1 VLRERGLLMAADR
14 KLPSVVTL
22 VAGQP
27 IRGSWWA
34 HPSSHEIFGATSALA
49 SHPDAIALPLV
60 SGKVT
65 FVHRRLWPALLSVAL
80 AGEAWQTQ
88 SLTAPA
94 RALMARLEKTTE
106 LQASGDPVRE
116 IERRLLARSAHLHTE
131 LGAHAKRL
139 ERWDRWAQRVDAAPL
154 SGVAEAK
161 RVIEE
166 AAAALASGSG
176 VSPRLPWMSS

>member
-1 VLRERGLLMAADR
+1 GSTGSSNLINVLRERGLLMVADR
-14 KLPSVVTL
+14 VLPSVATL

-34 HPSSHEIFGATSALA
+34 HPSSHAIFGATSALA

-65 FVHRRLWPALLSVAL
+65 FVHRRLSL
-80 AGEAWQTQ
+80 AAH
-88 SLTAPA
+88 A
-94 RALMARLEKTTE
+94 RALVARLEKTTE
-106 LQASGDPVRE
+106 LQGSGEPVRE
-116 IERRLLARSAHLHTE
+116 IARRLLARSVHLHTE
-131 LGAHAKRL
+131 PGAHAKRL

-154 SGVAEAK
+154 PGIAEAK

-166 AAAALASGSG
+166 AAAAL
-176 VSPRLPWMSS
+176 

>member
-1 VLRERGLLMAADR
+1 MLRERGLLMVADR
-14 KLPSVVTL
+14 VLPSVATL

-34 HPSSHEIFGATSALA
+34 HPSSHAIFEATSALA

-65 FVHRRLWPALLSVAL
+65 FVHRRLWPALLGVAL

-94 RALMARLEKTTE
+94 RALMARLEEATE

-131 LGAHAKRL
+131 PGAHAKRL

-154 SGVAEAK
+154 PGIAEAK

-176 VSPRLPWMSS
+176 ASPRLPWA